1 MGLRGE
7 SSGSFSTG
15 QTAQEKGLNYVP
27 NAYVIPTPQR
37 PSLSPE
43 TAIVPIIDMASL
55 RSNDSAERSLAIEAL
70 RKACISLGF
79 FQVKFQFF
87 TLILET
93 GEIYISYLLTSICFL
108 QIINHGISKTVME
121 EALSQAREFFNLPL
135 KEKMKYKSD
144 DVSKAV
150 RYGTSLKD
158 GVDKI
163 KFWRV
168 FLKHYAHP
176 LEDWVDSWP
185 TNPHTY
191 REKMGQYTK
200 EVRKVSLEIE
210 EAITESL
217 GLRPYLSSKMAE
229 GVQVVA
235 VNCYPPCPQPGV
247 ALGLPPHTD
256 YSCITTILQSSQGLE
271 IMDRADGKWK
281 MVPNV
286 DGSLQVHVGDHV
298 EVLSNGL
305 YKGVVHRAIVN
316 SERTRI
322 SISSLHS
329 LGMDEKMKPAEELV
343 DEQNPIKYK
352 ESSFNDFLKF
362 LSSNDLAEGKSFID
376 TLKIQN

>member
-7 SSGSFSTG
+7 SSGSFTTG

-55 RSNDSAERSLAIEAL
+55 RSNDSAQRSLAIEAL

-79 FQVKFQFF
+79 FQ
-87 TLILET
+87 
-93 GEIYISYLLTSICFL
+93 
-108 QIINHGISKTVME
+108 IINHGISKTVME
-121 EALSQAREFFNLPL
+121 EALNQAREFFNLPL

-185 TNPHTY
+185 TNPRTY
-191 REKMGQYTK
+191 RLYN
-200 EVRKVSLEIE
+200 EIQQ
-210 EAITESL
+210 
-217 GLRPYLSSKMAE
+217 K
-229 GVQVVA
+229 
-235 VNCYPPCPQPGV
+235 
-247 ALGLPPHTD
+247 D
-256 YSCITTILQSSQGLE
+256 TIKPL
-271 IMDRADGKWK
+271 DR
-281 MVPNV
+281 
-286 DGSLQVHVGDHV
+286 QRDHRYAYM
-298 EVLSNGL
+298 LTPMN
-305 YKGVVHRAIVN
+305 
-316 SERTRI
+316 
-322 SISSLHS
+322 
-329 LGMDEKMKPAEELV
+329 
-343 DEQNPIKYK
+343 QNF
-352 ESSFNDFLKF
+352 S
-362 LSSNDLAEGKSFID
+362 
-376 TLKIQN
+376 